1 MELNFLDFSIIGII
15 LLSIFFGFRKG
26 LIVEL
31 FWIFGIVFGIVFA
44 TCYQGNII
52 SFIEVR
58 WHRPLAMNTAGVF
71 IIILLSTILIFSFLG
86 RICTFI
92 SRRHKT
98 LSVGNRLGGAL
109 FGFARGVLIIA
120 LVLTFMLKISL
131 PASVNLQIYR
141 SNFSRLILRH
151 SFQAY
156 ERIMRLLPAGK
167 TFVPRDFVSS
177 VFPREKIEQLKDTTA
192 LNIYQEFFNNVIED
206 KEEFIPEQFRELKK
220 GGKNET

>member
-1 MELNFLDFSIIGII
+1 M

-31 FWIFGIVFGIVFA
+31 FWISGIVLGIVFA
-44 TCYQGNII
+44 TYYQGNII
-52 SFIEVR
+52 SFIESR
-58 WHRPLAMNTAGVF
+58 WHRPLSMNTAGVF
-71 IIILLSTILIFSFLG
+71 IIILLSTILIFSVLG
-86 RICTFI
+86 RIFTFV

-109 FGFARGVLIIA
+109 FGFARGVLITA

-141 SNFSRLILRH
+141 SNLSRLILRR

-156 ERIMRLLPAGK
+156 KRIMRLLPAGK
-167 TFVPRDFVSS
+167 TFVLRDFVSS

-192 LNIYQEFFNNVIED
+192 LNIYQEFFDNVIED
-206 KEEFIPEQFRELKK
+206 KEEFIPEQFRELKE
-220 GGKNET
+220 GGKK